1 MAAGWRAEPRVGT
14 RSGARLRIG
23 HTGDCTLSTSAA
35 GASTDPPR
43 PAQPSAG
50 RLGVS
55 SPAQGASGHLCRSG
69 SADQE
74 QEPRLWEGP
83 PLQGDFVRRVVPR
96 PAPTRGRGTS
106 GLHTNATRSDEIPL
120 QRRPSR
126 RGVPRTAA
134 APARSRWTP
143 THSTWPDPAPL
154 NREKNQ
160 KKGPATSRRSF
171 EMARPERFE
180 LPTAWFVARY
190 SIQLSYGRVRSGIMR
205 ETFSARQAFF
215 YFFCSLPWRCRERF
229 RKTLRRAR
237 SPHRHLFSAHLRPA
251 RRTSNWR
258 SERDSNPR

>member
-1 MAAGWRAEPRVGT
+1 MPPEGGFFVVLHPIEWGGR
-14 RSGARLRIG
+14 
-23 HTGDCTLSTSAA
+23 
-35 GASTDPPR
+35 DPPLQDR
-43 PAQPSAG
+43 IEASREQPFGCCKAL
-50 RLGVS
+50 R
-55 SPAQGASGHLCRSG
+55 A
-69 SADQE
+69 
-74 QEPRLWEGP
+74 GP

-106 GLHTNATRSDEIPL
+106 GLHTNAIRSDEIPL

-190 SIQLSYGRVRSGIMR
+190 SIQLSYGRVFARRGIMR
-205 ETFSARQAFF
+205 ERPRAVN
-215 YFFCSLPWRCRERF
+215 RF
-229 RKTLRRAR
+229 RHPDSWAGHQAAPRPPRPGASSRRNGRRAPAGR
-237 SPHRHLFSAHLRPA
+237 RPA
-251 RRTSNWR
+251 AA
-258 SERDSNPR
+258 